1 MDKPFEL
8 RLVPRGNDDYGLA
21 LYQRPLNSNSEQPG
35 KPIPVVRIWS
45 TPLKVVIQRVL
56 DALKRNGY
64 RPSDLSPSRK
74 APFALEEEP
83 GARLAL
89 LFMALKPLRKISRME
104 DISDGIGRME
114 PEEVY
119 YWFSK
124 CTDPVAGPRLRRAF
138 RILLSPE

>member
-8 RLVPRGNDDYGLA
+8 RVMPRGNDDYGLA
-21 LYQRPLNSNSEQPG
+21 LYQRPLNSNNEQPG
-35 KPIPVVRIWS
+35 RPMRLVRIWG
-45 TPLKVVIQRVL
+45 TPLKVTIERVL
-56 DALKRNGY
+56 DGLKRNGY
-64 RPSDLSPSRK
+64 RATDLSPSRK

-104 DISDGIGRME
+104 DISGGIGAME

-124 CTDPVAGPRLRRAF
+124 CADAVAGPRLRRAF